1 MLLLA
6 NGGLTYISIKALT
19 LTDSGL
25 GLSLFTRRYWGN
37 RSFFLFH
44 RLVICLSSAGR
55 SCIAEVG
62 KRIRDVM
69 AARTNPTRPL
79 VSKAEALFLSRVD
92 RSHHGQNQSVRLIRF
107 INDTQ
112 QRMPKAE
119 TQAQLRSAT

>member
-55 SCIAEVG
+55 SCIAEIG
-62 KRIRDVM
+62 NNNETSSRKNESYE
-69 AARTNPTRPL
+69 TTQSLRP
-79 VSKAEALFLSRVD
+79 K
-92 RSHHGQNQSVRLIRF
+92 
-107 INDTQ
+107 
-112 QRMPKAE
+112 P
-119 TQAQLRSAT
+119 